1 MLLCEMEVVDEAIA
15 KLRLT
20 SSEEPSAMS
29 EAHNQEEAEKKCSQ
43 WSS

>member
-1 MLLCEMEVVDEAIA
+1 MLLCEMDVVDEAIA

-20 SSEEPSAMS
+20 SSEEPPAMS
-29 EAHNQEEAEKKCSQ
+29 EVHNQEEAEKKCSQ